1 MKKVWPRTV
10 GLLGVAAGM
19 ALVAG
24 AVTDSAG
31 QSPSSKIVVGY
42 LPTGI
47 SLPIIADAYHAA
59 EQEAAALHVEFKAIA
74 NPQYETAEQQNNEAR
89 NLLAEGVSA
98 LIIDPADSKAIGQ
111 VVALANQDH
120 VPVVMQIGGDTG
132 EGQPTTYIAAD
143 EVKVG
148 YDVAV
153 AVFKALGGKGE
164 IGYIQGSISQE
175 AGALRE
181 KGFRQALEQYPDI
194 KLVAYGVGGWLES
207 KSQTVATNMLTAHPD
222 LKAIITNYDGMTDG
236 ALAAV
241 QAAHAHVLLAGVDG
255 ECQTLNDIWQGT
267 ETVTGDELWTNIGAE
282 SVKVAVDAAEGKS
295 IPPRIYT
302 PSYVIDKQAEQEILQ
317 GTYPGETPILKEQ
330 IQKAVNG
337 C

>member
-1 MKKVWPRTV
+1 M
-10 GLLGVAAGM
+10 LGVAVAV

-24 AVTDSAG
+24 VVTDSAG
-31 QSPSSKIVVGY
+31 QTSKKIVVGY

-47 SLPIIADAYHAA
+47 SLPIIADAYRAA
-59 EQEAAALHVEFKAIA
+59 QQEAAALHVDFKAIA
-74 NPQYETAEQQNNEAR
+74 NPQYETAEQQNNDAR

-98 LIIDPADSKAIGQ
+98 LIIDPADSQAIGQ
-111 VVALANQDH
+111 AVALANQDH

-132 EGQPTTYIAAD
+132 AGHPTTYIAAD
-143 EVKVG
+143 EVKIG

-175 AGALRE
+175 AGSLRE
-181 KGFRQALEQYPDI
+181 KGFRQALTEYPDI

-207 KSQTVATNMLTAHPD
+207 KSQIVATNMLTAHPE

-241 QAAHAHVLLAGVDG
+241 QAAHAHVLLAGIDG
-255 ECQTLNDIWQGT
+255 ECQTLNDIWRGT

-282 SVKVAVDAAEGKS
+282 SVRVAVQAAEGKP

-317 GTYPGETPILKEQ
+317 GTYPGETPMLKEQ

>member
-1 MKKVWPRTV
+1 
-10 GLLGVAAGM
+10 
-19 ALVAG
+19 
-24 AVTDSAG
+24 
-31 QSPSSKIVVGY
+31 
-42 LPTGI
+42 
-47 SLPIIADAYHAA
+47 
-59 EQEAAALHVEFKAIA
+59 
-74 NPQYETAEQQNNEAR
+74 
-89 NLLAEGVSA
+89 
-98 LIIDPADSKAIGQ
+98 
-111 VVALANQDH
+111 LANQDH

-132 EGQPTTYIAAD
+132 AGKPTTYIAAD

-148 YDVAV
+148 HDVAV
-153 AVFKALGGKGE
+153 AVFKAIGGQGE
-164 IGYIQGSISQE
+164 VGYIQGSISQE

-181 KGFRQALEQYPDI
+181 KGFRQALAEYPNI

-207 KSQTVATNMLTAHPD
+207 KSQIVATNMLTAHPD

-255 ECQTLNDIWQGT
+255 ECQTLKDIWDGT

-282 SVKVAVDAAEGKS
+282 SVRVGVEAAQGKP

-302 PSYVIDKQAEQEILQ
+302 PSYVIDKQAEQQILQ
-317 GTYPGETPILKEQ
+317 GTYLGETPMLKEQ
-330 IQKAVNG
+330 VQKAVNG